1 MTQDLKEL
9 SQRKLNFL
17 QTLKAILWAMFGVRK
32 GQGSQED
39 IAKLNPVYL
48 AIAGL
53 LFGVI
58 FVVSLVLIV
67 QLAVASLS

>member
-1 MTQDLKEL
+1 MSQDLKEL
-9 SQRKLNFL
+9 SQRKLNFF
-17 QTLKAILWAMFGVRK
+17 QTLKALLWAMFGVRK
-32 GQGSQED
+32 SQGSQED
-39 IAKLNPVYL
+39 IAKVNPVYL

-67 QLAVASLS
+67 QWAVASLS

>member
-1 MTQDLKEL
+1 MTQALKEL

-17 QTLKAILWAMFGVRK
+17 QTIKAILWAMFGVRK

-39 IAKLNPVYL
+39 IAKVNPVYL

>member
-53 LFGVI
+53 LFGLI

>member
-17 QTLKAILWAMFGVRK
+17 QTIKAILWAMFGVRK

>member
-67 QLAVASLS
+67 RLAVASLS